1 MKKLLSGVVGSAGV
15 FWPGLAQAG
24 DIEVKAAFLLQGGIG
39 GILIGA
45 GLYAVFM
52 LLAAVLFKR
61 KVDVAL
67 AFALATAFFLYI
79 EYKSFYFLTIA
90 TGFMRTRQMRY
101 EFGELTML
109 LQWVLIGIGMWGLAV
124 VGIALR
130 LWLRRHRNTTA
141 DWRSEE

>member
-1 MKKLLSGVVGSAGV
+1 MKKLLSGVVGGAGV
-15 FWPGLAQAG
+15 FWPGLVHAS

-61 KVDVAL
+61 RIHAGI
-67 AFALATAFFLYI
+67 AFALATAFFIYI
-79 EYKSFYFLTIA
+79 EYKSLYFLAIA

-101 EFGELTML
+101 EFGELTTVL
-109 LQWVLIGIGMWGLAV
+109 YWVVVGIGVWGVAV

-130 LWLRRHRNTTA
+130 IRVRRHRNTTT
-141 DWRSEE
+141 DWASEE